1 MQTNIENLTLDYELI
16 GAMKPSF
23 EQILTP
29 EAIDFIVGLHQRFNW
44 RREDLLNQRQERQ
57 HRLDEGEM
65 PTFLTSTKAIRESN
79 WQVNPIP
86 ADLQNRRVEITGPV
100 DRKMIINALN
110 SGAKVFMADFEDAN
124 SPTWDNCIEG
134 QINLRDAIRREIDF
148 TAENGKDYFLKQNVA
163 VLNIRP
169 RGWHLT
175 EKHFLIDGEPISASI
190 FDFGLYIFH
199 NAHELISRGSGPYF
213 YLPKLEN
220 HLEARLWDDIFVAA
234 QEALDIPVGTIK
246 ATVLIETILAAFEM
260 DEIIY
265 ELRRHLAGLNAG
277 RWDYIFSVI
286 KKFKNHSDFILPDR
300 ADVTMRVPFMRA
312 YTQLLVKTCH
322 RRNAHAIGG
331 MAAFIPNRRD
341 EKVNQLV
348 FERVTADK
356 ELEVT
361 TGFDGTWVAHPDL
374 VKVAMMSFEKHLGEK
389 SHQKEVLRED
399 VNVTANDL
407 LDVRIDNASITE
419 NGLRTNINVGIL
431 YLESWLRGIGAAAIH
446 NLMEDAATAEISRAQ
461 IWQWLKHR
469 AKTQEG
475 ELIESNYYHRILVEE
490 VEKIKQ
496 LAESGKIPQGQ
507 YKKAAELF
515 NSLVMK
521 RQFSEFLTLG
531 AYKVLE

>member
-1 MQTNIENLTLDYELI
+1 MKANTETLLDFELI
-16 GAMKPSF
+16 GTMNSSF
-23 EQILTP
+23 EEILSSD
-29 EAIDFIVGLHQRFNW
+29 AIDFIVKLHKRFNW
-44 RREDLLNQRQERQ
+44 RREDLLRQRQERQ

-65 PTFLTSTKAIRESN
+65 PTFLDSTKRIRESN

-86 ADLQNRRVEITGPV
+86 DDLQNRRTEITGPV

-124 SPTWDNCIEG
+124 SPTWNNCIEG

-148 TAENGKDYFLKQNVA
+148 TAENGKTYALNKNVA
-163 VLNIRP
+163 VLNVRP

-175 EKHFLIDGEPISASI
+175 EKHLEVNGEPISASI
-190 FDFGLYIFH
+190 FDFGLYFFH
-199 NAHELISRGSGPYF
+199 NAKELISRGSGPYF

-234 QEALDIPVGTIK
+234 QEELEIPLGTIK

-260 DEIIY
+260 DEIIF

-286 KKFKNHSDFILPDR
+286 KKFKNHTDFILPDR

-322 RRNAHAIGG
+322 RRAAHAIGG
-331 MAAFIPNRRD
+331 MAAFIPNRKD
-341 EKVNQLV
+341 EKINKVV

-356 ELEVT
+356 ELEVSN
-361 TGFDGTWVAHPDL
+361 GFDGTWVAHPDL
-374 VKVAMMSFEKHLGEK
+374 VPIAMAAFEKHLGDK
-389 SHQKEVLRED
+389 PHQKEVLRED
-399 VNVTANDL
+399 VHVTANDL
-407 LDVRIDNASITE
+407 LDVRIDNATITE

-431 YLESWLRGIGAAAIH
+431 YIESWLRGIGAAAIH

-475 ELIESNYYHRILVEE
+475 EIIEPNYYHKILVEE
-490 VEKIKQ
+490 VDKIKQ
-496 LAESGKIPQGQ
+496 LAESGQIPDGQ

-515 NSLVMK
+515 NTLVMK

-531 AYKVLE
+531 AYKELE

>member
-1 MQTNIENLTLDYELI
+1 MQTNTDIELDYVLFGEI
-16 GAMKPSF
+16 RPSY

-29 EAIDFIVGLHQRFNW
+29 KALDFVVNLHRRFNW
-44 RREDLLNQRQERQ
+44 RREDLLKERQERQ
-57 HRLDEGEM
+57 HRIDAGEM
-65 PTFLTSTKAIRESN
+65 PTFLNATKHIRESD
-79 WQVNPIP
+79 WQVSPIP

-100 DRKMIINALN
+100 DRRMIINALN

-124 SPTWDNCIEG
+124 SPTWENCIEG
-134 QINLRDAIRREIDF
+134 QLNLRAAIRREIDF
-148 TAENGKDYFLKQNVA
+148 EAENGKKYALKDEVA
-163 VLNIRP
+163 VLKVRP

-175 EKHFLIDGEPISASI
+175 EKHLEINGEPISASI
-190 FDFGLYIFH
+190 FDFGLYFFH
-199 NAHELISRGSGPYF
+199 NAKGLMSRGSGPYF
-213 YLPKLEN
+213 YLPKLES

-234 QEALDIPVGTIK
+234 QETLGIPVGTIK

-286 KKFKNHSDFILPDR
+286 KKFRNHSDFILPDR

-322 RRNAHAIGG
+322 RRAAHAIGG

-341 EKVNQLV
+341 EKVNTMA

-356 ELEVT
+356 ELEVSN
-361 TGFDGTWVAHPDL
+361 GFDGTWVAHPDL
-374 VKVAMMSFEKHLGEK
+374 VPVAKTAFEKHLGEK
-389 SHQKEVLRED
+389 PHQKEVMRED
-399 VNVTANDL
+399 VNVTAHDL

-431 YLESWLRGIGAAAIH
+431 YIESWLRGIGAAAIH

-469 AKTQEG
+469 VKTHEG
-475 ELIESNYYHRILVEE
+475 EIIEPNYYHQILVEE
-490 VEKIKQ
+490 VEKIKKM
-496 LAESGKIPQGQ
+496 AENGQIPDGQ

-515 NSLVMK
+515 NTLVMK

-531 AYKVLE
+531 AYKELDK

>member
-1 MQTNIENLTLDYELI
+1 MQANTDTELEYALLGEI
-16 GAMKPSF
+16 KPQY

-29 EAIDFIVGLHQRFNW
+29 EAIDFVLNLHQRFNW
-44 RREDLLNQRQERQ
+44 RREDLLRERQERQ
-57 HRLDEGEM
+57 HRIDAGEM
-65 PTFLTSTKAIRESN
+65 PTFLNATKHIRESD

-100 DRKMIINALN
+100 DRRMIINALN

-134 QINLRDAIRREIDF
+134 QLNLRAAIRREIDF
-148 TAENGKDYFLKQNVA
+148 EAENGKKYVLKDEVA
-163 VLNIRP
+163 VLKVRP

-175 EKHFLIDGEPISASI
+175 EKHLEINGEPISASI
-190 FDFGLYIFH
+190 FDFGLYFFH
-199 NAHELISRGSGPYF
+199 NAKELINRGSGPYF

-234 QEALDIPVGTIK
+234 QETLEIPVGTIK

-286 KKFKNHSDFILPDR
+286 KKFRNHSDFILPDR

-322 RRNAHAIGG
+322 RRAAHAIGG

-341 EKVNQLV
+341 EKINSMA

-356 ELEVT
+356 ELEVNN
-361 TGFDGTWVAHPDL
+361 GFDGTWVAHPDL
-374 VKVAMMSFEKHLGEK
+374 VPVAKTAFEKHLGEK
-389 SHQKEVLRED
+389 PHQKEVMRED
-399 VNVTANDL
+399 VNITAHDL
-407 LDVRIDNASITE
+407 LDVRIDNATITE

-431 YLESWLRGIGAAAIH
+431 YIESWLRGIGAAAIH

-469 AKTQEG
+469 VKTQEG
-475 ELIESNYYHRILVEE
+475 EIIEPNYYHQILVEE
-490 VEKIKQ
+490 VEKIKKM
-496 LAESGKIPQGQ
+496 AENGQIPDGQ
-507 YKKAAELF
+507 YKKAAEFF
-515 NSLVMK
+515 NTLVMK

-531 AYKVLE
+531 AYKELA